1 MSNELY
7 RSYVEEVIF
16 LSALALF
23 LVLSAVMPA

>member
-7 RSYVEEVIF
+7 RSYVEEVIV

-23 LVLSAVMPA
+23 LVLAAVMPA